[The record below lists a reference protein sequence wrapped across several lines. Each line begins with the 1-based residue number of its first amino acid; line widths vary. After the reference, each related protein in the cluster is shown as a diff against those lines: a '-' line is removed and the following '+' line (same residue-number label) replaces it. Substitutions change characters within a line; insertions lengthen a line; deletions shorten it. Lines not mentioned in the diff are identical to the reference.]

1 MFIFFKKERSCLFFG
16 NMHKRQKIETSD
28 IVVSCTF
35 VSPHQIDQRGQFYLL
50 KFEDGVLR
58 LLTPHWDFLSN
69 PVDEAYVKQHMPV
82 ASNIVVK
89 PGFAFIN
96 FVKLANLKR
105 IVPVATF
112 NSILFCIIESNK
124 QYTKE
129 NLIVW
134 LMKGI
139 PFSIL
144 VPFIRELQIIL
155 PDEKQGM
162 LDRLHF
168 NSIYSEI
175 LFSTEHVI
183 IALYAILRNC
193 GNAPIVF
200 KSRDWSIVKAV
211 LIWKGMLKDKT
222 CLLLND
228 MYNFELKGIL
238 LLLLARKNKHYLFGP
253 LPVDLIKY
261 ILVPLI
267 CWSLPIQIPL
277 LQ

>member
-1 MFIFFKKERSCLFFG
+1 ME

-35 VSPHQIDQRGQFYLL
+35 VSPHQMDQRGQFFLL
-50 KFEDGVLR
+50 KFKDGILR
-58 LLTPHWDFLSN
+58 LLTPHWDFISN
-69 PVDEAYVKQHMPV
+69 PVDTAYLKEHMPV
-82 ASNIVVK
+82 ASDIVVK

-105 IVPVATF
+105 IVTVATF
-112 NSILFCIIESNK
+112 NSILSCIIDSNK

-129 NLIVW
+129 HLVLW

-139 PFSIL
+139 SFSIL
-144 VPFIRELQIIL
+144 VPFITEMQINL
-155 PDEKQGM
+155 PDQKQVM
-162 LDRLHF
+162 LEGLHF

-183 IALYAILRNC
+183 IALYAIIRNC
-193 GNAPIVF
+193 GKAPISL
-200 KSRDWSIVKAV
+200 KSRDWSIVKAI

-222 CLLLND
+222 CLSLSD
-228 MYNFELKGIL
+228 IYNFELKGIL
-238 LLLLARKNKHYLFGP
+238 LILLARKNKHYLFGQ

-277 LQ
+277 IQQ